1 MAIRECWRLINKEKI
16 VNHLFL
22 HCRPGFEKECAAEIT
37 DLAGELGIYGYS
49 KAKDNSAYVLF
60 ITHEPDGASRLLSV
74 LYFRR
79 FIFARQWFACEGLI
93 DDLPVADRVTP
104 LLAVAKKMG
113 EVRELIIETVDTNEG
128 KELSGLSKKFTA
140 PFEKALRSA
149 SIFSPKSGMRL
160 HLVFLTG
167 TQAYLGISPINNSSP
182 WPMGITRLRLPK
194 EAPSRATL
202 KLEEAWHHFI
212 AAEDWDNRLA
222 SSMRAVDLGA
232 APGGWTWQ
240 LVQRGMFVEAVDN
253 GPMDKSLME
262 TGQVQHILSDGFLYE
277 PKKPVDWLVC
287 DIVDK
292 PARVTS
298 MIIKWFT
305 KKYCREAVFNLKL
318 PMKQRYAEVKKCEER
333 IRNELEKAG
342 FRVDIQFKQL
352 YHDREEVT
360 GHLRVF

>member
-1 MAIRECWRLINKEKI
+1 M
-16 VNHLFL
+16 NHLFL

-49 KAKDNSAYVLF
+49 KTKESSAYILF
-60 ITHEPDGASRLLSV
+60 VTHEPDGASQLIKMLR
-74 LYFRR
+74 FRK
-79 FIFARQWFACEGLI
+79 FIFARQWFACAEMI
-93 DDLPVADRVTP
+93 SDLPVADRVTP
-104 LLAVAKKMG
+104 LLAEAQEFG
-113 EVRELIIETVDTNEG
+113 EVRELVIETVDTNEG
-128 KELSGLSKKFTA
+128 KELSGLCKKFTA
-140 PFEKALRSA
+140 PFEKAMRAASLFSA
-149 SIFSPKSGMRL
+149 KSNMRM
-160 HLVFLTG
+160 HLVFISG
-167 TQAYLGISPINNSSP
+167 TQAYLGVSPVNNSSP

-212 AAEDWDNRLA
+212 AAEDWDERLG
-222 SSMRAVDLGA
+222 SGMRAVDLGA

-253 GPMDKSLME
+253 GPMDKHLME
-262 TGQVQHILSDGFLYE
+262 TGQVTHMLSDGFLYE

-318 PMKQRYAEVKKCEER
+318 PMKQRYMEVKKCEER
-333 IRNELEKAG
+333 IVSELEKAG

>member
-1 MAIRECWRLINKEKI
+1 M
-16 VNHLFL
+16 NHLFL
-22 HCRPGFEKECAAEIT
+22 HCRPGFEKECAAEISE
-37 DLAGELGIYGYS
+37 LAAGLGIYGYS
-49 KAKDNSAYVLF
+49 KTKDNSAYVLF
-60 ITHEPDGASRLLSV
+60 ITHEAEGASQLLT
-74 LYFRR
+74 LLRFRT
-79 FIFARQWFACEGLI
+79 FIFVRQWFACLGVM
-93 DDLPVADRVTP
+93 DGLPVTDRVTP
-104 LLAVAKKMG
+104 LLAAAQTLG
-113 EVRELIIETVDTNEG
+113 AVRELMIETVDTNEG
-128 KELSGLSKKFTA
+128 KELSGLSKKITA
-140 PFEKALRSA
+140 PFEKALRAASLFSA
-149 SIFSPKSGMRL
+149 KSPLRL
-160 HLVFLTG
+160 HLVFISG
-167 TQAYLGISPINNSSP
+167 TQAYLGVSQINNSSP

-212 AAEDWDNRLA
+212 PAEEWETRLA
-222 SSMRAVDLGA
+222 ASMRAVDLGA

-253 GPMDKSLME
+253 GPMDKRLME
-262 TGQVQHILSDGFLYE
+262 TGQVQHILSDGFLFE

-298 MIIKWFT
+298 MVIKWFT

-318 PMKQRYAEVKKCEER
+318 PMKQRYLEVKKCEKR
-333 IRNELEKAG
+333 IRDELEKAG
-342 FRVDIQFKQL
+342 FRVEIQFKQL

>member
-1 MAIRECWRLINKEKI
+1 M
-16 VNHLFL
+16 NHLFL
-22 HCRPGFEKECAAEIT
+22 HCRSGFEKECAAEIT
-37 DLAGELGIYGYS
+37 DLASDLGVYGYS

-60 ITHEPDGASRLLSV
+60 ITHEPDGASQLIKLLK
-74 LYFRR
+74 FRK
-79 FIFARQWFACEGLI
+79 FIFIRQWFACDGPI
-93 DDLPVADRVTP
+93 DQLPIADRVTP
-104 LLAVAKKMG
+104 LVLAAQKIG

-128 KELSGLSKKFTA
+128 KELSGLSKKFVA
-140 PFEKALRSA
+140 PFEKALRAASLFSA
-149 SIFSPKSGMRL
+149 KSSVRL
-160 HLVFLTG
+160 HLVFMSG
-167 TQAYLGISPINNSSP
+167 TQAYLGISPISNSSP

-212 AAEDWDNRLA
+212 DAADWDERLA
-222 SSMRAVDLGA
+222 AGMRAVDLGA

-253 GPMDKSLME
+253 GPMDKRLME
-262 TGQVQHILSDGFLYE
+262 TGQVQHMLSDGFLYE

-292 PARVTS
+292 PARTTS
-298 MIIKWFT
+298 MIIKWFE

-318 PMKQRYAEVKKCEER
+318 PMKQRYLEVKKCEDR
-333 IRNELEKAG
+333 ILTTLESAG

>member
-1 MAIRECWRLINKEKI
+1 M
-16 VNHLFL
+16 NHLFL

-37 DLAGELGIYGYS
+37 DLAGESGIYGFS
-49 KAKDNSAYVLF
+49 KTKDNSAYVLF
-60 ITHEPDGASRLLSV
+60 VTHEPDGANELIKLLR
-74 LYFRR
+74 FRK
-79 FIFARQWFACEGLI
+79 FIFVRQWFVCGPLI
-93 DDLPVADRVTP
+93 DSLPISDRVGP
-104 LLAVAKKMG
+104 LLDAARQLP
-113 EVRELIIETVDTNEG
+113 ETRELMIETVDTNEG

-140 PFEKALRSA
+140 PFEKALRADNLFSA
-149 SIFSPKSGMRL
+149 KSPFRL
-160 HLVFLTG
+160 HLVFISG
-167 TQAYLGISPINNSSP
+167 TSAYLGVSLLNNSSH
-182 WPMGITRLRLPK
+182 WPMGITRLRMPR

-222 SSMRAVDLGA
+222 ASMRAVDLGA

-253 GPMDKSLME
+253 GPMDKNLME
-262 TGQVQHILSDGFLYE
+262 TGQVQHILSDGFLFE

-298 MIIKWFT
+298 MVIKWFS
-305 KKYCREAVFNLKL
+305 KKYCREAIFNLKL
-318 PMKQRYAEVKKCEER
+318 PMKQRYMEVKKCEEK
-333 IRNELEKAG
+333 IRNELESAG
-342 FRVDIQFKQL
+342 FRIDIQFKQL